1 MKKII
6 LLVLISLIS
15 IVSYSQVVDT
25 MEING
30 SYLVTKRDVMT
41 KGNVG
46 KYELGYHTLISVNP
60 CKGYIMSF
68 FESIVK
74 SHRKDFNDE
83 SITLEMSAKSIDEIQ
98 IAGGDL
104 WVCDD
109 PWGLYPDGYYSGIGA
124 IDLYNL
130 RDYSSDI
137 VCMDL
142 SRTVI
147 QEDEN
152 NKKYIFPKHALSGMK
167 RLIEV
172 KIPRKTH
179 KIDVGAFKDCFNLMS
194 VNGSCFMFEGLF
206 TERSIRCIKDEG
218 IKSDSTVLYNYDFSG
233 IHDENEIIDNAFSN
247 FIEIGDSAFY
257 GVQAESVMLP
267 KSFKRM
273 GKAAFGN
280 TNMKEVTFYG
290 TDVPL
295 IDVDAFG
302 KYEKDSV
309 ILYVPKESLS
319 KYRKEYGNRFKAIRE
334 IGYISPNPVSIYLKE
349 SQLHIDIREDASE
362 TGYVLINETNKV
374 ELKQGENVIDLKLDE
389 NYTIIVGEETFN
401 LKRYEY

>member
-15 IVSYSQVVDT
+15 VVSYSQVVDT

-30 SYLVTKRDVMT
+30 SYLISKRVVMT
-41 KGNVG
+41 KGIV
-46 KYELGYHTLISVNP
+46 KDYYQILFSINP
-60 CKGYIMSF
+60 PKGHMILF
-68 FESIVK
+68 FESMAKADRIK
-74 SHRKDFNDE
+74 YNDN
-83 SITLEMSAKSIDEIQ
+83 SITMEMSAKTVDEIQ
-98 IAGGDL
+98 IGGGDL
-104 WVCDD
+104 WACSD
-109 PWGLYPDGYYSGIGA
+109 PWGLYPNGYYSGIGSE
-124 IDLYNL
+124 DLYSI
-130 RDYSSDI
+130 RDYATNI
-137 VCMDL
+137 LYMDL

-147 QEDEN
+147 QADEN
-152 NKKYIFPKHALSGMK
+152 NDKYIFPKYALSGLK
-167 RLIEV
+167 RLTEV
-172 KIPRKTH
+172 KVPRTTT
-179 KIDVGAFKDCFNLMS
+179 KIEVGAFKDCSNLRS
-194 VNGSCFMFEGLF
+194 VNGSCFMETLD
-206 TERSIRCIKDEG
+206 RSIRHIDDGAEV
-218 IKSDSTVLYNYDFSG
+218 DSTVLYNYDFSG
-233 IHDENEIIDNAFSN
+233 IHEENEIIDNAFSN
-247 FIEIGDSAFY
+247 FTEIGDSAFY

-295 IDVDAFG
+295 IDVEAFG

-319 KYRKEYGNRFKAIRE
+319 KYKKEYGNRFKAIRE
-334 IGYISPNPVSIYLKE
+334 IGYISPNPVNIYLKE

-362 TGYVLINETNKV
+362 IGYVLINETNKV

-389 NYTIIVGEETFN
+389 SYVIVVGEETFN

>member
-6 LLVLISLIS
+6 LLVLISFIS

-46 KYELGYHTLISVNP
+46 NHVLGYHVLISINP
-60 CKGYIMSF
+60 CQGYIMSF

-74 SHRKDFNDE
+74 SHRIDFNDE

-130 RDYSSDI
+130 RDYSSDML
-137 VCMDL
+137 CMDL

-147 QEDEN
+147 QNDDDNER
-152 NKKYIFPKHALSGMK
+152 YVFPKHALSGMK
-167 RLIEV
+167 RLTEV
-172 KIPRKTH
+172 KIPRKTI
-179 KIDVGAFKDCFNLMS
+179 KIDVGAFKDCSNLKS
-194 VNGSCFMFEGLF
+194 VNGSCFYSTLD
-206 TERSIRCIKDEG
+206 RSIRYIDVD
-218 IKSDSTVLYNYDFSG
+218 KSVKVDSTVLYNYDFSG
-233 IHDENEIIDNAFSN
+233 IHDENEIIDNAFSS
-247 FIEIGDSAFY
+247 FTEIGDSAFY

-290 TDVPL
+290 SDVPI
-295 IDVDAFG
+295 IDVEAFG

-309 ILYVPKESLS
+309 ILYVPKESLP
-319 KYRKEYGNRFKAIRE
+319 KYREEYGNRFKAIRE
-334 IGYISPNPVSIYLKE
+334 IGYISPNPVSIYLLK

-374 ELKQGENVIDLKLDE
+374 ELKQGENIIDLKLDE
-389 NYTIIVGEETFN
+389 SYFIVVGEETFN

>member
-15 IVSYSQVVDT
+15 VVSYSQVVDT

-41 KGNVG
+41 KGYSIDIPT
-46 KYELGYHTLISVNP
+46 KALISINP
-60 CKGYIMSF
+60 SQGYMIYF
-68 FESIVK
+68 LNSILAEDKRNYGEQV
-74 SHRKDFNDE
+74 
-83 SITLEMSAKSIDEIQ
+83 TLEMSGEKILEIQ
-98 IAGGDL
+98 IVGGDL
-104 WVCDD
+104 WACND
-109 PWGLYPDGYYSGIGA
+109 PWGVYPNGYYSGIGTEDFLT
-124 IDLYNL
+124 IKNYFHNL
-130 RDYSSDI
+130 I
-137 VCMDL
+137 CMDL

-147 QEDEN
+147 QADEN
-152 NKKYIFPKHALSGMK
+152 NEKHVFPKHALSGMK

-172 KIPRKTH
+172 KIPRKTI
-179 KIDVGAFKDCFNLMS
+179 KINVGAFKDCSNLKS
-194 VNGSCFMFEGLF
+194 VNGSCFMDVDN
-206 TERSIRCIKDEG
+206 RSIRNIEYEG
-218 IKSDSTVLYNYDFSG
+218 KIDSTVLYNYDFSG
-233 IHDENEIIDNAFSN
+233 IHEENEIIDNAFSN
-247 FIEIGDSAFY
+247 FTEIGDSAFY

-290 TDVPL
+290 TNVPL
-295 IDVDAFG
+295 IDVEAFG
-302 KYEKDSV
+302 KHEKDSV
-309 ILYVPKESLS
+309 ILYVPKESLA
-319 KYRKEYGNRFKAIRE
+319 KYKEEYDNRFKAIRE

-349 SQLHIDIREDASE
+349 SQLHIDIRKDASE

-374 ELKQGENVIDLKLDE
+374 ELKQGENAIDLKLDE
-389 NYTIIVGEETFN
+389 SYIIVVGEETFN